1 MTRVTGEHPLSEL
14 QLDALRELSNIG
26 SGSASTAL
34 AAMLGR
40 SIDISVPTAAAVS
53 LAEAVALVGD
63 PEELRHAVV
72 LPILGDLEAM
82 VVLLFPEEDA
92 AKLCAIYGID
102 AATPDGQSMLGEV
115 GNILSANY
123 INVLGEMA
131 GLALEPAPPQVVHD
145 LLGAV
150 VQSVLLVHAAED
162 DTALILDSALTVEG
176 EACSLSFLLLAGH
189 DGVQRIL
196 TNIGV

>member
-1 MTRVTGEHPLSEL
+1 MTRVAGEQALSDI

-40 SIDISVPTAAAVS
+40 SIDISVPTAAAVP
-53 LAEAVALVGD
+53 LAEAVTMIGE
-63 PEELRHAVV
+63 PGELRHAVLLPV
-72 LPILGDLEAM
+72 LGELDAN

-92 AKLCAIYGID
+92 DKICGIYGIE

-115 GNILSANY
+115 GNILTANY
-123 INVLGEMA
+123 VGVLGQMA
-131 GLALEPAPPQVVHD
+131 GLALEPGPPQVVCD

-150 VQSVLLVHAAED
+150 VESVLLVSAAAD
-162 DTALILDSALTVEG
+162 DTALVLDSSLTVED

-189 DGVQRIL
+189 DGVRRVL
-196 TNIGV
+196 ANMGL

>member
-53 LAEAVALVGD
+53 LVGD